1 MQNYINRFIV
11 IYIMTNMMSKPINTD
26 AININVIDNLNIYDN
41 IHCDI
46 KTYKLPELKN
56 IARYYKIRITGT
68 KPELIERITTYFKKN
83 KCATI
88 IQSVFRS
95 HLVRLSI
102 RLRGRCLKNRKL
114 CVNDSDFYTLDPI
127 SEIEHNDFYSY
138 TDKKGFIYGF
148 SVSSLISLFK
158 RKGNITNPYNR
169 EKMDFKTMNEIFLV
183 YKLNRIL
190 YPDMFIESSSPAEN
204 IQVPIP
210 VQNVPVIIPNANI
223 PEAVQDQIT
232 IPVIT
237 PTISAISQS
246 GLAERMIMIQSRP
259 TDERIQELFME
270 IDQLGNYTQSSWFS
284 NLSERGLIY
293 FYRYIYDIWSHRG
306 QMTVQV
312 KQNICPLQD
321 PFSNIFR
328 INLQLSDINELRK
341 HCLFVMEHI
350 VYTGTDIEYQKIGA
364 LHVLSALTLV
374 SLPARQSM
382 YWLYEGLVY

>member
-1 MQNYINRFIV
+1 
-11 IYIMTNMMSKPINTD
+11 MTNMMSKPINTD
-26 AININVIDNLNIYDN
+26 AININIIDKLNIYDSKKF
-41 IHCDI
+41 DI

-68 KPELIERITTYFKKN
+68 KTELIERITTFIKKN
-83 KCATI
+83 KSATL

-102 RLRGRCLKNRKL
+102 RLRGSCLKNRTL

-127 SEIEHNDFYSY
+127 AEIEHNDFYSY

-158 RKGNITNPYNR
+158 RNGNITNPYNR

-190 YPDMFIESSSPAEN
+190 YPDMFIETVASPAEN
-204 IQVPIP
+204 IQVPNP
-210 VQNVPVIIPNANI
+210 VQNISSTEPNTSVISNVQESLQNQPIISNIHTNI
-223 PEAVQDQIT
+223 P
-232 IPVIT
+232 
-237 PTISAISQS
+237 ISQS
-246 GLAERMIMIQSRP
+246 GLAERMNIIQSRT

-284 NLSERGLIY
+284 NLSDRGLIF
-293 FYRYIYDIWSHRG
+293 FYRYLYDIWAHRG
-306 QMTVQV
+306 QLSPQT
-312 KQNICPLQD
+312 KRNICPLLD

-328 INLQLSDINELRK
+328 VNLQTADINELRRR
-341 HCLFVMEHI
+341 CLFVMEHM

-364 LHVLSALTLV
+364 LHVLSAMTLI

>member
-1 MQNYINRFIV
+1 
-11 IYIMTNMMSKPINTD
+11 MMSKPINTD
-26 AININVIDNLNIYDN
+26 AININVIDKLNIYDTAKF
-41 IHCDI
+41 DI
-46 KTYKLPELKN
+46 KTYKLPDLKN
-56 IARYYKIRITGT
+56 IARYYKIRIGGT
-68 KPELIERITTYFKKN
+68 KSELVERITTYINKT

-102 RLRGRCLKNRKL
+102 RLRGCCLKNRKL

-138 TDKKGFIYGF
+138 TDKKGFVYGF

-169 EKMDFKTMNEIFLV
+169 EKMDFKTMNEIFLI

-190 YPDMFIESSSPAEN
+190 YPGMFIESSSPAEN
-204 IQVPIP
+204 IQIPIP
-210 VQNVPVIIPNANI
+210 VQNIPVILPSMNTNI
-223 PEAVQDQIT
+223 QESEQDQIA
-232 IPVIT
+232 IPVIMAV
-237 PTISAISQS
+237 PQHH
-246 GLAERMIMIQSRP
+246 LAERMNMIQSR
-259 TDERIQELFME
+259 TIDERTQELFME

-293 FYRYIYDIWSHRG
+293 FYRYLYDIWTHRG
-306 QMTVQV
+306 QLSSQT
-312 KQNICPLQD
+312 KQCICPLQD

-328 INLQLSDINELRK
+328 INLQLSDINALRK
-341 HCLFVMEHI
+341 HCLFVMEHM

-364 LHVLSALTLV
+364 LHVLSALTLI

>member
-1 MQNYINRFIV
+1 
-11 IYIMTNMMSKPINTD
+11 MTNMMSKPINTD
-26 AININVIDNLNIYDN
+26 AININIIDKLNIYDSKKF
-41 IHCDI
+41 DI

-68 KPELIERITTYFKKN
+68 KPELIERITTFIKKN
-83 KCATI
+83 KSATR

-102 RLRGRCLKNRKL
+102 RLRGNCLKNRTL

-127 SEIEHNDFYSY
+127 AEIEHNDFYSY
-138 TDKKGFIYGF
+138 TDKRGFIYGF

-190 YPDMFIESSSPAEN
+190 YPDMFIETVASPAEN

-210 VQNVPVIIPNANI
+210 VQNIPSIVPNMNTNVQESVQEQIAIPIITPIIP
-223 PEAVQDQIT
+223 T
-232 IPVIT
+232 IP
-237 PTISAISQS
+237 QS
-246 GLAERMIMIQSRP
+246 GLAERMNMIQSRT

-284 NLSERGLIY
+284 NLSDRGLIY
-293 FYRYIYDIWSHRG
+293 FYRYLYDIWAHRG
-306 QMTVQV
+306 QLSSQT
-312 KQNICPLQD
+312 KRNICPLLD

-328 INLQLSDINELRK
+328 VNLQTADINELRR
-341 HCLFVMEHI
+341 HCLFVMEHM

-364 LHVLSALTLV
+364 LHVLSAMTLI

>member
-1 MQNYINRFIV
+1 
-11 IYIMTNMMSKPINTD
+11 MMSKPIPPDLTY
-26 AININVIDNLNIYDN
+26 IYDSKKF
-41 IHCDI
+41 DI

-68 KPELIERITTYFKKN
+68 KPELVERITTFIKKN
-83 KCATI
+83 KSATR

-102 RLRGRCLKNRKL
+102 RLRGCCLKNRKL

-138 TDKKGFIYGF
+138 TDKKGFVYGF
-148 SVSSLISLFK
+148 SISSLISLFK

-190 YPDMFIESSSPAEN
+190 YPGMFIETVANPAEN

-210 VQNVPVIIPNANI
+210 VQN
-223 PEAVQDQIT
+223 
-232 IPVIT
+232 IPVIVPNVNT
-237 PTISAISQS
+237 NIQDTLQVATEIPGISAIPQF
-246 GLAERMIMIQSRP
+246 GLVERMNMIQART
-259 TDERIQELFME
+259 TDERILELFME
-270 IDQLGNYTQSSWFS
+270 IDQLGNYTQSYWFS

-293 FYRYIYDIWSHRG
+293 FYRYLYDIWTHRG
-306 QMTVQV
+306 QLSSQT
-312 KQNICPLQD
+312 KQCICPLQD

-328 INLQLSDINELRK
+328 VNLQTADINELRR
-341 HCLFVMEHI
+341 HCLFVMEHM

-364 LHVLSALTLV
+364 LHVLSAMTLI

>member
-1 MQNYINRFIV
+1 
-11 IYIMTNMMSKPINTD
+11 MMSKPINTD
-26 AININVIDNLNIYDN
+26 AINVIDKLNIYN
-41 IHCDI
+41 NANFNI
-46 KTYKLPELKN
+46 KTCKLPELKS

-68 KPELIERITTYFKKN
+68 KPELVERITTYIKKN

-102 RLRGRCLKNRKL
+102 RLRGCCLKDRKL

-169 EKMDFKTMNEIFLV
+169 EKMDFKTMNEIFLI

-190 YPDMFIESSSPAEN
+190 YPTMFIESSSPAET
-204 IQVPIP
+204 IQVPTP
-210 VQNVPVIIPNANI
+210 VQNVPVILPNMNTNVQ
-223 PEAVQDQIT
+223 EAVETQIT
-232 IPVIT
+232 SPDTTPPIPV
-237 PTISAISQS
+237 ISQS
-246 GLAERMIMIQSRP
+246 GLSERMNMIQSR
-259 TDERIQELFME
+259 TIDERIQELFME

-306 QMTVQV
+306 QLTAQV
-312 KQNICPLQD
+312 KHNICPLQD

-341 HCLFVMEHI
+341 HCLYVMEHM

-374 SLPARQSM
+374 SLQARQSM
-382 YWLYEGLVY
+382 YWLYEGLIY

>member
-1 MQNYINRFIV
+1 
-11 IYIMTNMMSKPINTD
+11 MMSKPINTD
-26 AININVIDNLNIYDN
+26 AININVIDKLNIYDN
-41 IHCDI
+41 ANFDI
-46 KTYKLPELKN
+46 KKYKLPELKS

-68 KPELIERITTYFKKN
+68 KPELVERITTYFKKN
-83 KCATI
+83 KCATR

-102 RLRGRCLKNRKL
+102 RLRGCCLKDRKL

-210 VQNVPVIIPNANI
+210 VQNVPVILPNMNTNI
-223 PEAVQDQIT
+223 QETVQDQIT

-237 PTISAISQS
+237 AIPQS
-246 GLAERMIMIQSRP
+246 GLAERMNMIQSR
-259 TDERIQELFME
+259 TIDERTQELFME

-306 QMTVQV
+306 QLTAQV
-312 KQNICPLQD
+312 KQNISPLQD

-341 HCLFVMEHI
+341 HCLFVMEHM
-350 VYTGTDIEYQKIGA
+350 VYTGTDIEYQKIGT